1 MGDQPSTLNEVLA
14 LRASRRPGQPAYTY
28 LVDGD
33 VEKVSW
39 TYAELELRAR
49 AVAARLQQSG
59 AAGGRALLLYPPG
72 LDFIA
77 AFFGCLYAGVVAVP
91 TYPPHPARPG
101 LTLPRLRSIVCDAGV
116 RVVMTT
122 STVLSRV
129 GPLMAEDDGLK
140 GLAWLATD
148 EVGCESASDWREPEV
163 CGDTLAFLQYTSGS
177 TNQPKGVMVSHRNL
191 VENSDYIRHSM
202 VVTPESSIVTWLP
215 AYHDMGLIFGLIQ
228 PLFTGVPC
236 YAMAPVAFL
245 QQPLKWLRAVS
256 RFGATHSAAP
266 NFAYDLCAQKVG
278 AAQRDGLDLSSWRV
292 AVNGAEPIRPDTLR
306 RFAEAFGPCGF
317 RRESFLPGYGLAE
330 ATLMVSGRK
339 RLPAPDERA
348 VEARAL
354 EENRAVEAGPGAEGA
369 RLLVGSGA
377 VWTGTEVVAVN
388 PSSLTRCAPG
398 EVGELWVSGPG
409 VAQGYWNRP
418 ELSEQTFR
426 ARLADTG
433 EGPFLRTGDLG
444 VVLEGEVFVTGRIKD
459 VIIIGGRNH
468 YPQDIEL
475 TAEQGHEAVR
485 PGCVAAFSVEADG
498 EERLVVAAEVDRKYL
513 RADPARAGEGEG
525 PGASAELKGVRRAVR
540 QAVSD
545 CHGVPLHALV
555 LLRVGSI
562 PKTSSGKIR
571 RHACRNGFL
580 DGTLRD
586 LAAEQEGAREAGG
599 ARLAEAASV

>member
-1 MGDQPSTLNEVLA
+1 MDNQPSTLNELLA
-14 LRASRRPGQPAYTY
+14 LRASRQPGRQAYTY

-39 TYAELELRAR
+39 NYAELELRAR
-49 AVAARLQQSG
+49 AVAARLQQMG
-59 AAGGRALLLYPPG
+59 AGGERVLLLYPPG

-77 AFFGCLYAGVVAVP
+77 AFFGCLYANVVAVP
-91 TYPPHPARPG
+91 TYPPHPARPS
-101 LTLPRLRSIVCDAGV
+101 LTLPRLRSIVNDAGV
-116 RVVMTT
+116 RIIMTT
-122 STVLSRV
+122 SASLTRV
-129 GPLMAEDDGLK
+129 SSLLATDPELK
-140 GLAWLATD
+140 GLEWLATD
-148 EVGCESASDWREPEV
+148 EVSDESAADWREPDV
-163 CGDTLAFLQYTSGS
+163 RGDTLAFLQYTSGS

-191 VENSDYIRHSM
+191 LENSAYMRHSM
-202 VVTPESSIVTWLP
+202 MVTPDSTIATWLP

-245 QQPLKWLRAVS
+245 QQPLKWLRAIS
-256 RFGATHSAAP
+256 RYRATHSAAP
-266 NFAYDLCAQKVG
+266 NFAFEMCAQKIT
-278 AAQRDGLDLSSWRV
+278 AAQREELDLSSWRV
-292 AVNGAEPIRPDTLR
+292 AINGAEPIRFDTLR
-306 RFAEAFGPCGF
+306 RFVDAFGPCGF
-317 RRESFLPGYGLAE
+317 RREAFLPGYGLAE
-330 ATLMVSGRK
+330 ATLMVSGFK
-339 RLPAPDERA
+339 RFPTPDVRA
-348 VEARAL
+348 VEVEAL
-354 EENRAVEAGPGAEGA
+354 EQNRAVQAEPGTEGTK
-369 RLLVGSGA
+369 LLVGSGG
-377 VWTGTEVVAVN
+377 VCLGTEVVVVN
-388 PSSLTRCAPG
+388 PSSLTCCAPG
-398 EVGELWVSGPG
+398 QVGELWVSGPS

-426 ARLADTG
+426 ARLADTN

-475 TAEQGHEAVR
+475 TAERCHDAVR
-485 PGCVAAFSVEADG
+485 PDCVAAFSVETDG
-498 EERLVVAAEVDRKYL
+498 GERLVVAAEVDRKYL
-513 RADPARAGEGEG
+513 RAAPPRADEAEGLG
-525 PGASAELKGVRRAVR
+525 KSAELKAVRRAVR

-545 CHGVPLHALV
+545 CHGVQVQEVV

-586 LAAEQEGAREAGG
+586 IAVVQDEKCEAV
-599 ARLAEAASV
+599 ASV